1 MKIDLKE
8 LLTEPDEVQ
17 RQFVAS
23 ILGQQSSCIVANAV
37 TPYQHVCASDI
48 PALLQLRY
56 LVDVETAI
64 NYHNRSEPVTQ
75 RINDRPDAA
84 AVWREIYN
92 QYIPGIATRAV
103 AGDASGAWAA
113 IMAMLVQ
120 VESQY

>member
-8 LLTEPDEVQ
+8 LLAEPDEVQ

-56 LVDVETAI
+56 LIDVETAI
-64 NYHNRSEPVTQ
+64 NYHNRSEPVTR

-92 QYIPGIATRAV
+92 QYIPGIVTRAV

-113 IMAMLVQ
+113 IMAMLIQ

>member
-8 LLTEPDEVQ
+8 LKAEPDEVQ

-64 NYHNRSEPVTQ
+64 NYHNRSESVTE
-75 RINDRPDAA
+75 RITARSDAA
-84 AVWREIYN
+84 AVWSEIYN
-92 QYIPGIATRAV
+92 QYIPGIAAQAT
-103 AGDASGAWAA
+103 AGDASGAWSA
-113 IMAMLVQ
+113 IMAMLAQ
-120 VESQY
+120 VESEY